1 MRGYFIIIGILVIVV
16 SALVTLN
23 IFFQNTLQLDMADQI
38 NKQQLLLARS
48 IAETI
53 SSFIGFTREEVS
65 EIAHELSEK
74 DLLKMEDFD
83 FIVKEELKHKG
94 MLKTYAGFF
103 DKKGDLQFFLGDTE
117 ILKRYLPDLVSRVSG
132 IEKEESEIV
141 RLPSMLAII
150 SPVYSK
156 GQKRGMVFFLF
167 RIEDIGKKFL
177 ANIKSGTRGYAWMMD
192 DRGYLLYH
200 PTQPDMVGK
209 NLYLTDRS
217 CFRCHRSFE
226 VEKRILEEKGENFG
240 VYVAPT
246 GEDKVIA
253 YSTADMGSSKMIVA
267 VSAPYSEVTLAIQRS
282 MKLYSWLIISIF
294 ITTTIVAAMLIVIN
308 RKRVQAEER
317 AKHQEELERYAENL
331 EKEVITR
338 TKELLAEKDKL
349 NTIVSAIG
357 SGIVLINR
365 DGKIEWTNQKM
376 KEMTGG
382 IDITGKY
389 CEEVCNDCTIVS
401 SYSEQNVQTE
411 VVSNLFGE
419 SGKYFQITTAP
430 IRDDKGDV
438 YGYIRLVQD
447 VTEMKRMEEQMMHSE
462 KMASLGRLTAGIAH
476 EIGNPLTSVFSF
488 VQILKE
494 MEQDEFK
501 KEGLETIYFHIGRIA
516 DILKQLSGFS
526 KTPPLEFKSWDINAL
541 IESAL
546 NLIQYDKRAKDV
558 RIGKELS
565 SNLPEMITDG
575 NQLSQVFINIILNA
589 FDAMPDG
596 GTLAIRSFAKDGNVV
611 IEFEDTGLGIPK
623 ENLSRIF
630 DPFFTTKDKGTG
642 LGLAVSYNIIKKLN
656 GSIEVESEINR
667 GTKFRITLPVNGAK

>member
-1 MRGYFIIIGILVIVV
+1 MKGYVFIIGILIIVV
-16 SALVTLN
+16 SALITLN
-23 IFFQNTLQLDMADQI
+23 IFFQNTLQLEMAAQF

-53 SSFIGFTREEVS
+53 GSYISFMKEEVS
-65 EIAHELSEK
+65 EISHELSEK
-74 DLLKMEDFD
+74 DIVRKEDFER
-83 FIVKEELKHKG
+83 IVKGELRHKG
-94 MLKTYAGFF
+94 IVKADTGFF
-103 DKKGDLQFFLGDTE
+103 NEKGE
-117 ILKRYLPDLVSRVSG
+117 ILFLIGDGEMIGRYLPDLLTKSGNMERGESRI
-132 IEKEESEIV
+132 IE
-141 RLPSMLAII
+141 LPSMLAIV
-150 SPVYSK
+150 SPVYKK
-156 GQKRGMVFFLF
+156 GRHTGTVFFFF
-167 RIEDIGKKFL
+167 RIDDIGRRFL
-177 ANIKSGTRGYAWMMD
+177 IDIKSGMRGYAWMMD

-209 NLYLTDRS
+209 NLYMTDRS

-246 GEDKVIA
+246 GEDKVLA
-253 YSTADMGSSKMIVA
+253 YSTADIGSSKWIIA

-294 ITTTIVAAMLIVIN
+294 ATTSIVAAMLIVMN

-317 AKHQEELERYAENL
+317 ARHQEELERYAENL
-331 EKEVITR
+331 EKEVVLRTR
-338 TKELLAEKDKL
+338 ELSSEKEKL

-365 DGKIEWTNQKM
+365 EGKIEWINQKM
-376 KEMTGG
+376 KDMAGM
-382 IDITGKY
+382 DITGKY
-389 CEEVCNDCTIVS
+389 CEDICADCTIVS
-401 SYSEQNVQTE
+401 SFTEKNMQTE
-411 VVSNLFGE
+411 VLSNLFGE
-419 SGKYFQITTAP
+419 KDKYFQITTAP
-430 IRDDKGDV
+430 IKDENGEV
-438 YGYIRLVQD
+438 HGYIRLVQD
-447 VTEMKRMEEQMMHSE
+447 VTEMKKMEEQMMHSE

-494 MEQDEFK
+494 MEKDEFK
-501 KEGLETIYFHIGRIA
+501 KESLETIYFHIGRIA

-526 KTPPLEFKSWDINAL
+526 KTPPLEFKSWNINGL

-546 NLIQYDKRAKDV
+546 NLIQYDKRAKD
-558 RIGKELS
+558 IKIEKELS
-565 SNLPEMITDG
+565 PDIPEIITDG

-589 FDAMPDG
+589 FDAMPEG
-596 GTLAIRSFAKDGNVV
+596 GTLFLRSYMTDGKIT

-630 DPFFTTKDKGTG
+630 DPFYTTKEKGTG
-642 LGLAVSYNIIKKLN
+642 LGLAVSYSIIKKLN
-656 GSIEVESEINR
+656 GLLTVESEINK
-667 GTKFRITLPVNGAK
+667 GTRFRITLPADGVR